1 MSEIR
6 TVTTLKSKRDEI
18 QFSIRLYEDRIKQAR
33 ADLAH
38 VNAAIKIFEASGDP
52 QEMGQYLDTH
62 RLMRR
67 GEPIDLCKE
76 ALASGPKSTRELALH
91 IMQAKGLDTGDKV
104 LAKAV
109 AAQLIHS
116 LRMQALR
123 GWIVRDGKKGTAQ
136 VWRLP

>member
-6 TVTTLKSKRDEI
+6 TVTTLRSKRDEI
-18 QFSIRLYEDRIKQAR
+18 ELSIRLYEGRIKQAR

-38 VNAAIKIFEASGDP
+38 DP
-52 QEMGQYLDTH
+52 QEMGRYVDTH
-62 RLMRR
+62 RLMKR

-76 ALASGPKSTRELALH
+76 ALASGPKSTRELALYV
-91 IMQAKGLDTGDKV
+91 MQAKGLDTGDKV

-123 GWIVRDGKKGTAQ
+123 GRIVRDGKKGAAQ
-136 VWRLP
+136 VWALPPTS

>member
-6 TVTTLKSKRDEI
+6 TVTTLKSKWDEI

-52 QEMGQYLDTH
+52 KEMGRYVDAH
-62 RLMRR
+62 RLMKR

-76 ALASGPKSTRELALH
+76 ALASGPKSTPELALH
-91 IMQAKGLDTGDKV
+91 IMQAKGLDTGNRV
-104 LAKAV
+104 LAKAIT
-109 AAQLIHS
+109 AQLIHS
-116 LRMQALR
+116 LRMQAPR
-123 GWIVRDGKKGTAQ
+123 GRIVKDGKKGTAQ
-136 VWRLP
+136 V